1 MFFKIKL
8 VNKREII
15 LKVLK
20 KRMLSSNI
28 AHLTIRT
35 D

>member
-1 MFFKIKL
+1 MSKTEKHRVKDFK

-15 LKVLK
+15 LKVK
-20 KRMLSSNI
+20 EIFLS
-28 AHLTIRT
+28 L